1 LQEEAAVVMEHS
13 DNLYNSLFRYFNAL
27 EHMGYYDKKET
38 MNLII
43 YLFIVNEIFEG
54 RLSKHLDDEGL
65 SAFNKAF
72 NCLYNGCLIDRVRD
86 NSVFKEESKYPNIS
100 RIRYSETMDPRIT
113 EDENARIPESDT

>member
-1 LQEEAAVVMEHS
+1 MEHS

-65 SAFNKAF
+65 SAFNKVF

-100 RIRYSETMDPRIT
+100 RIRYSETMNPRIT
-113 EDENARIPESDT
+113 EDENTRIPESDI